1 MLNPPR
7 DELTPHEGDELDLGN
22 RLRSIR
28 EHNGLSQ
35 RELAKRAGVPHSSIS
50 MIEQGLSSPTLNSL
64 AKILNG
70 FPMSVVQFF
79 SCDLSLL
86 DKHIYRAHELPVFS
100 SKQGVQVQRLPKPFG
115 THPINFKSVLIDA
128 LADTGFLPQHSDKSQ
143 SFFVVK
149 GSLEVT
155 LGAEVSLLEEGDA
168 FIIAAQTP
176 YRLRNLSSTVGC
188 QLVVCEDEL
197 A

>member
-1 MLNPPR
+1 MHDTPQ
-7 DELTPHEGDELDLGN
+7 DEMSPIVGDELDLGN

-86 DKHIYRAHELPVFS
+86 DKHIYRAYELPVYS
-100 SKQGVQVQRLPKPFG
+100 LQHGVQVQRLPKPFG
-115 THPINFKSVLIDA
+115 THPINFRSQVMA
-128 LADTGFLPQHSDKSQ
+128 PGSDTGTLPQHSDKSQ
-143 SFFVVK
+143 SVYIVE

-155 LGAEVSLLEEGDA
+155 LGAEVSQLESGDA
-168 FIIAAQTP
+168 FIVASQMP
-176 YRLRNLSSTVGC
+176 HRLRNLSTHQVC
-188 QLVVCEDEL
+188 HMVICEDEIG
-197 A
+197 